1 MERLAAPL
9 WAVLLFGGLLCISKT
24 ALAQVPPHAPGSIC
38 FTPQF
43 WCWANPPGPPGGLC
57 GCPSPY
63 GFVQGRL
70 G

>member
-1 MERLAAPL
+1 MSIGIFGRRVLAAL
-9 WAVLLFGGLLCISKT
+9 AFGLLAAAT
-24 ALAQVPPHAPGSIC
+24 PAQVPPHAPGAIC

-43 WCWANPPGPPGGLC
+43 WCWANPPGTPGRPC

-63 GFVQGRL
+63 GRVSGRL